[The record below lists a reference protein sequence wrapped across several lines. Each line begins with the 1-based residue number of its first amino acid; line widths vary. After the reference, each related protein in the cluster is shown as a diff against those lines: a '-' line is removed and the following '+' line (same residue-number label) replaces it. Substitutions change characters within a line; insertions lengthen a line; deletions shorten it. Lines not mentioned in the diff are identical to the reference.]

1 MASSKSQKQTKP
13 PGKKP
18 AATRKITDKSFVFR
32 EIVNIIKSTG
42 LKASSLRELRDH
54 MAQASEESIFH
65 HTYQYFLRGHI
76 QEHTNDFAQWAS
88 ESLEESALAEHFS
101 NVDPYSFK
109 SIDGLREQFLK
120 VIDEYLESFP
130 EPRQAIL
137 GHEFYFCE
145 SVSYVFPS
153 GIKARNLAEFLMAI
167 KYLDASSI
175 YYHFF
180 EARTRLR
187 KESDDFSKWINEVM
201 KAPEIAEKLR
211 NIDPFMSNLEGIRE
225 QITTALESGIRA
237 EMEVRE

>member
-1 MASSKSQKQTKP
+1 MASSKSPKQAARP
-13 PGKKP
+13 PSQRKKP
-18 AATRKITDKSFVFR
+18 DKSFVFR

-42 LKASSLRELRDH
+42 LKASTLRELREH
-54 MAQASEESIFH
+54 MDSASDESIFH
-65 HTYQYFLRGHI
+65 HTYQYFLSGHI
-76 QEHTNDFAQWAS
+76 QEHTNDFAHWAS

-109 SIDGLREQFLK
+109 SISALRTEFLR
-120 VIDEYLESFP
+120 VIDEYLAAFP
-130 EPRQAIL
+130 EPRQSIP

-187 KESDDFSKWINEVM
+187 KESDDFSKWIKEVM
-201 KAPEIAEKLR
+201 KAPDIADKLR
-211 NIDPFMSNLEGIRE
+211 AIDPFMSNLDGIRE
-225 QITTALESGIRA
+225 QIILALEDGIRS